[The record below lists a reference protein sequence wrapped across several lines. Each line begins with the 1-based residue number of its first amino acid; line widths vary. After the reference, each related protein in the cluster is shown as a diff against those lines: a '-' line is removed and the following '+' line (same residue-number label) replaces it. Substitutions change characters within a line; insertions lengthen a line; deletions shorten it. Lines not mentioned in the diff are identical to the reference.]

1 MNKNVLD
8 FFSMKLLSWYASF
21 GEELRGLRGTVL
33 GRQKYY
39 VRCLVCFVYRMQS
52 KLQGFFLFLRHS
64 LKLSD
69 KWPTTSEVAPFF
81 LYDLTYVSS

>member
-1 MNKNVLD
+1 
-8 FFSMKLLSWYASF
+8 
-21 GEELRGLRGTVL
+21 
-33 GRQKYY
+33 
-39 VRCLVCFVYRMQS
+39 MQS

-81 LYDLTYVSS
+81 FYMISLTFLHDELERLETK

>member
-1 MNKNVLD
+1 
-8 FFSMKLLSWYASF
+8 
-21 GEELRGLRGTVL
+21 
-33 GRQKYY
+33 
-39 VRCLVCFVYRMQS
+39 MQS

-81 LYDLTYVSS
+81 LYDLTFLHDELERLETK